1 MEEKGEEKKEEKEAG
16 SPGKRLRT
24 LMTPRLALLRLLSM
38 KVETEKVHPWLVAVE
53 KLNRAKADDRAK
65 L

>member
-1 MEEKGEEKKEEKEAG
+1 
-16 SPGKRLRT
+16 
-24 LMTPRLALLRLLSM
+24 MTPRLALLRLLSM